1 MRSILCLFVLVGCG
15 SEEAQTPQAQGTPE
29 QGGAAASGSPGAP
42 PTVALP
48 ALPEGQV
55 VEVDGATSAFEW
67 VGAKIT
73 KQHSGGFTGY
83 EGRVVLGAEN
93 NVLGTE
99 FEIDMATAFTDSEKL
114 TKHLLNA
121 DFFDVR
127 TFAKARFSSADV
139 QVVEEQSHRV
149 KGVLEFHGNS
159 RSIEF
164 PATIA
169 VSETGVNVQAE
180 FPLNRQD
187 FGVSYPGKPDD
198 LIKDQVQ
205 IKLNLNF
212 PR

>member
-1 MRSILCLFVLVGCG
+1 MRVFLSVFLLVGCG
-15 SEEAQTPQAQGTPE
+15 SDEPQTPPDQGAPE
-29 QGGAAASGSPGAP
+29 PVGDAASGAPAAP

-55 VEVDGATSAFEW
+55 VEVDVAASAFEW

-73 KQHSGGFTGY
+73 KKHPGGFAGY
-83 EGRVVLGAEN
+83 EGRVVLGTEN

-99 FEIDMATAFTDSEKL
+99 FEIDISTAFSDSEKL

-121 DFFDVR
+121 DFFDVE

-139 QVVEEQSHRV
+139 QAVEGESHRV
-149 KGVLEFHGNS
+149 KGVLEFHGNN

-169 VSETGVNVQAE
+169 VSDAAVSVQAD

-198 LIKDQVQ
+198 LIKDEVQ
-205 IKLNLNF
+205 IKLNLSF